1 MRILLTN
8 DDGIKSPGLDALR
21 RSFSEHDIWVVAP
34 NTQQSGK
41 SHSVTFMEPVRFN
54 QLEDQVFSV
63 EGSPADCVM
72 YSVLGALPYK
82 PDVVISGI
90 NIGANLGTDLIY
102 SGTAAAARQAA
113 LMGLPGIA
121 VSINTFV
128 APFYFKDTADF
139 IRENLELMLSLW
151 RSDHFINVNTP
162 NQPEFPSE
170 VRITAP
176 SRRIYE
182 DKVVKFDGPRGG
194 SYFFLDGSSSSFSG
208 EGTDSEAVSEGAVS
222 VSPIFLHP
230 RNRDEAEAYRRAEFI
245 LSDG

>member
-21 RSFSEHDIWVVAP
+21 ETFKEHEVWVVAP
-34 NTQQSGK
+34 VTQQSGK

-72 YSVLGALPYK
+72 YSVLGALPQK
-82 PDVVISGI
+82 PDLVISGI

-121 VSINTFV
+121 VSTNSFV
-128 APFYFKDTADF
+128 APFYFQDTAEF
-139 IRENLELMLSLW
+139 IKDNIELLLSLW
-151 RSDHFINVNTP
+151 RPDHFINVNTP

-182 DKVVKFDGPRGG
+182 DKVVRFDAPRGG
-194 SYFFLDGSSSSFSG
+194 SYFFLEGSSVTFS
-208 EGTDSEAVSEGAVS
+208 GTDSDSEAIAAGAVS

-230 RNRDEAEAYRRAEFI
+230 QNRDEAQAYQKAEFRI
-245 LSDG
+245 N